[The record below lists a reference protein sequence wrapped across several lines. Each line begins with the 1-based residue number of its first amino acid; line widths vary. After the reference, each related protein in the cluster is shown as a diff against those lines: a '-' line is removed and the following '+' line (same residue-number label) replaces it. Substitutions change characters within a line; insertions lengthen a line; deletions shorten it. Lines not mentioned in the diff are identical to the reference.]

1 MMDFEL
7 FEGLK
12 GPGRSYSRSERVAD
26 LLKEEVAGMLLA
38 EIKDPRVQ
46 GMVTIMSVRVT
57 KDLRHATFG
66 VSVMG
71 DEKSQK
77 QAMAGLRKASGFIR
91 FTLGKRLKIKRIP
104 ELHFEMDRSLDAQ
117 EHIELL
123 LRKIHEEE

>member
-12 GPGRSYSRSERVAD
+12 GTGRSYSRSDRVAD
-26 LLKEEVAGMLLA
+26 LLKEEVAGMLLT

-46 GMVTIMSVRVT
+46 GLVTIMTVKVT
-57 KDLRHATFG
+57 KDLRRATFG

-71 DEKSQK
+71 DERSRSR
-77 QAMAGLRKASGFIR
+77 AMTGLRKASGFIR

-104 ELHFEMDRSLDAQ
+104 ELHFELDRTLDAQ

-123 LRKIHEEE
+123 LKKIHEEE